1 VIFNS
6 VTYLIFLAIV
16 VALYWAL
23 PRTPKLALLF
33 VGSLTFYGFWRWEY
47 IFVMLAS
54 VLIDY
59 GIAAR
64 IDRTENITK
73 RRLLLLAS
81 LVANLGLL
89 AYFKYTVF
97 AVENLNLLSVVLG
110 HQGTWSIPDI
120 LLPIGISFYTFQSVS
135 YTIDVYR
142 RFIPAQRDFLLF
154 ANYVVFFPQ
163 LIAGPILR
171 AREVFWQLDRRP
183 AFNLDDVS
191 IGVRRIFYGLFL
203 KVVLADNIAGY
214 VDDGFALDPVNLSAW
229 DVWTLAFLFG
239 FQIYFDFSAY
249 SYIAIGS
256 ARLMGIK
263 FPENFNFPYLANSP
277 KDFWRRWHIS
287 LSSWIR
293 DYLYLPL
300 CGAKVRDE
308 SVGGLSVAT
317 ERDLSQKHIGEGRRT
332 AALFATWAIM
342 GLWHGAAW
350 TFVVWGVWHAVLI
363 VVYRLW
369 TVVVRV
375 PKALALSLGWAV
387 TLPLMM
393 LGWLPFRAA
402 SLGDTWDMIAKVVSP
417 LGYFD
422 PQQFAAGYLMAA
434 FPRNLPVN
442 YYLVAA
448 LLVVGVA
455 LVAGVQ
461 KFVKPHLMRVR
472 ALDFVAQT
480 ALFGGVFA
488 SVFIFLRPI
497 RQFIYFQF

>member
-1 VIFNS
+1 MIFNS
-6 VTYLIFLAIV
+6 VTYLLFLGLV

-23 PRTPKLALLF
+23 PRTPKLLLLF
-33 VGSLTFYGFWRWEY
+33 AGSLTFYGFWRWEY

-59 GIAAR
+59 VVAAR
-64 IDRTENITK
+64 IERTENTNH
-73 RRLLLLAS
+73 RRFLLLAS
-81 LVANLGLL
+81 LMANLGLL

-97 AVENLNLLSVVLG
+97 AVENLNALAGMFGGAGAL
-110 HQGTWSIPDI
+110 SIPDI

-171 AREVFWQLDRRP
+171 AREVFWQLDHRP
-183 AFNLDDVS
+183 AFNLDDIS

-214 VDDGFALDPVNLSAW
+214 VDDGFALDPATISAW

-249 SYIAIGS
+249 SHIAIGS

-317 ERDLSQKHIGEGRRT
+317 EKDHVGEGRRT

-350 TFVVWGVWHAVLI
+350 TFVAWGVWHAVMI
-363 VVYRLW
+363 VGYRMWASL
-369 TVVVRV
+369 VRV
-375 PKALALSLGWAV
+375 PRWMGLTLGWAV

-402 SLGDTWDMIAKVVSP
+402 SLGDTWDMFAKVVSP

-448 LLVVGVA
+448 LLVMGVLIA
-455 LVAGVQ
+455 GLARKYAMPLLVRNRWVEFSVQTTYFAVLFAGV
-461 KFVKPHLMRVR
+461 FV
-472 ALDFVAQT
+472 
-480 ALFGGVFA
+480 
-488 SVFIFLRPI
+488 FLRPI

>member
-1 VIFNS
+1 MIFNS
-6 VTYLIFLAIV
+6 VTYLLFLALV
-16 VALYWAL
+16 VTLYWAL
-23 PRTPKLALLF
+23 PRRPKLLLLF
-33 VGSLTFYGFWRWEY
+33 ISSLVFYGFWRWEY

-59 GIAAR
+59 VVAAR
-64 IDRTENITK
+64 IDRTDNTLH
-73 RRLLLLAS
+73 RRLLLLSS
-81 LVANLGLL
+81 LIANLGLL
-89 AYFKYTVF
+89 AYFKYTAF
-97 AVENLNLLSVVLG
+97 AVKNFNDIMVLLG
-110 HQGTWSIPDI
+110 GREGWSIPDI
-120 LLPIGISFYTFQSVS
+120 LLPIGISFYTFQSIS

-154 ANYVVFFPQ
+154 SNYVVFFPQ

-171 AREVFWQLDRRP
+171 AREVFWQLDHRP
-183 AFNLDDVS
+183 AFNLHDVA
-191 IGVRRIFYGLFL
+191 IGVQRIFYGLFL
-203 KVVLADNIAGY
+203 KVVLADNIAGF
-214 VDDGFALDPVNLSAW
+214 VDNGFALDPSSLSAW

-249 SYIAIGS
+249 SHIAIGS

-300 CGAKVRDE
+300 SGAKVRDE

-317 ERDLSQKHIGEGRRT
+317 DQDRIGTVRRT
-332 AALFATWAIM
+332 LALFATWAIM

-350 TFVVWGVWHAVLI
+350 TFVVWGLWH
-363 VVYRLW
+363 VVMIIGYRAWSALVSVPRW
-369 TVVVRV
+369 LADTV
-375 PKALALSLGWAV
+375 GWAV

-402 SLGDTWDMIAKVVSP
+402 SFDDAVDMFIKVANPSA
-417 LGYFD
+417 YFD
-422 PQQFAAGYLMAA
+422 AQQFSTGYALAA
-434 FPRNLPVN
+434 FPRNLSVDN
-442 YYLVAA
+442 YLVAT
-448 LLVVGVA
+448 A
-455 LVAGVQ
+455 LVLGIVCVAFVRTRVLPIMMSRQIVEFAMQTAMFAALFAGV
-461 KFVKPHLMRVR
+461 FV
-472 ALDFVAQT
+472 
-480 ALFGGVFA
+480 
-488 SVFIFLRPI
+488 FLRPI